1 MATDSRFVE
10 NAGEYNNILEVFV
23 RGRREQ
29 ETVWVENQLVP
40 KITQFFRPKY
50 SPSKSQ
56 FKVLAVGSNEGTF
69 DRLFIKALF
78 THGKE
83 LIEGK
88 EVTWTVVEPN
98 TIAINEFKQKVSSE
112 GGIFQNVKFS
122 WVNKGMEEFL
132 EVTGPEQ
139 FDLIQFIHVLYY
151 VDEERMLKN
160 SYDKLLGSPGCI
172 LAAVGS
178 EGDIWVNLMKSFKV
192 KIPSLA
198 SELHYPTN
206 IELSEICKRNGWSC
220 ETFDG
225 KLDLEITEIFNDGD
239 PIGEAMLK
247 FFFHINEEPKEK
259 YGEKLMSEVIQFFRK
274 MSWEKMKDGKKSFFV
289 KDDAGLLLIYKHT

>member
-1 MATDSRFVE
+1 METDE
-10 NAGEYNNILEVFV
+10 NLLYAHEGYNDVFAIFT
-23 RGRREQ
+23 RNRREQ
-29 ETVWVENQLVP
+29 EKVWVEYELVP

-56 FKVLAVGSNEGTF
+56 FKVLAVGSNEGSF
-69 DRLFIKALF
+69 DCLFIKALF

-122 WVNKGMEEFL
+122 WINKGLEEFL
-132 EVTGPEQ
+132 EVTESEQ

-178 EGDIWVNLMKSFKV
+178 EGDVWVNFIKSFKV
-192 KIPSLA
+192 KIPSL
-198 SELHYPTN
+198 SIKQLTN
-206 IELSEICKRNGWSC
+206 IELSEICKRNGWVC

-239 PIGEAMLK
+239 PIGEALLK
-247 FFFHINEEPKEK
+247 FFFHINEDPKEK
-259 YGEKLMSEVIQFFRK
+259 YGEALMSEIIEFFRK
-274 MSWEKMKDGKKSFFV
+274 VSWEKMKDGKKCCFV
-289 KDDAGLLLIYKHT
+289 KEDEGILLVYKQS